1 MPHTN
6 EVFVD
11 TLKWLLGKTG
21 TVLRPVVLKL
31 LNIYLAH

>member
-1 MPHTN
+1 MLHT

-11 TLKWLLGKTG
+11 ILKRLLGKTG

-31 LNIYLAH
+31 LNIYFAH